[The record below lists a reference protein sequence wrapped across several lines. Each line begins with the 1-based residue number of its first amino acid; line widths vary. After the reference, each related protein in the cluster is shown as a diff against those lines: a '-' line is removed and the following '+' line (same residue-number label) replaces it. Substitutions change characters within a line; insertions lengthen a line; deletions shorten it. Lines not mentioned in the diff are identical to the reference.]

1 MKIIEIIIILFLIFL
16 ALYGLLWLA
25 TGMVIVI
32 GIVVLYFSGLR
43 FFIWL
48 RNNNFYHSIVVIT
61 FFFLIAVCIRI
72 FMIELFSIPSES
84 MENTLIKG
92 DLVLVNKLALGPALP
107 RSPFDIPWIN
117 LVWYLKEKPST
128 SIDSDMWKFKRLNGY
143 SGIKHN
149 NILVFLHPIWGK
161 KHFYIKR
168 CTGLPGDT
176 LQIISGRVFIN
187 QTELASGDLV
197 NYISQIT
204 VPKDSLQWVYPKFR
218 SFSWTIDDYGPI
230 VIPRNGLSIELNHRN
245 FHIYKRTIDLLEKQ
259 KISEEN
265 GVYYLNNQQVST
277 YTFHHNYYFM
287 MGDNRSN
294 SSDSR
299 YWGFVPEENIL
310 GKAVLI
316 LFSNDEGEL
325 KWKRLF
331 KYIK

>member
-1 MKIIEIIIILFLIFL
+1 MD
-16 ALYGLLWLA
+16 
-25 TGMVIVI
+25 
-32 GIVVLYFSGLR
+32 S
-43 FFIWL
+43 
-48 RNNNFYHSIVVIT
+48 
-61 FFFLIAVCIRI
+61 
-72 FMIELFSIPSES
+72 
-84 MENTLIKG
+84 
-92 DLVLVNKLALGPALP
+92 
-107 RSPFDIPWIN
+107 
-117 LVWYLKEKPST
+117 VW
-128 SIDSDMWKFKRLNGY
+128 WKFKRLNGY
-143 SGIKHN
+143 SSIKHN
-149 NILVFLHPIWGK
+149 DILVFLHPLWGK
-161 KHFYIKR
+161 KNYYIKR

-230 VIPRNGLSIELNHRN
+230 VIPRSGLSIELNHRN
-245 FHIYKRTIDLLEKQ
+245 FLIYKRTIDILEKQ
-259 KISEEN
+259 KIREED
-265 GVYYLNNQQVST
+265 GVYYVNNKQVST
-277 YTFHHNYYFM
+277 YTFQHNYYFM

-316 LFSNDEGEL
+316 LFSNDEGKF